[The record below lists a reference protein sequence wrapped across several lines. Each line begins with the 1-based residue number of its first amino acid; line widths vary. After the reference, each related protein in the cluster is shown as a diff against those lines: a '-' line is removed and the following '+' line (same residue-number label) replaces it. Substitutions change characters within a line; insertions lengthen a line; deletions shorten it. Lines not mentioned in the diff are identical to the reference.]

1 MKLKAGK
8 YKVIKY
14 LKSNPRFLHNVTGYC
29 DDCPISKA
37 NLKRSNLLDEKTYDI
52 IGAIDCYTR
61 FETFAKI
68 ISEKYFEMC
77 DFDFPSYTCEE
88 RMEFFKDVI
97 NKTVTTVI
105 SNE

>member
-14 LKSNPRFLHNVTGYC
+14 LKSNPRFLYNVTGYC
-29 DDCPISKA
+29 EDCPISKA
-37 NLKRSNLLDEKTYDI
+37 NLKRSNLLDEDTCNI
-52 IGAIDCYTR
+52 IGAFDCYTR
-61 FETFAKI
+61 FETFTKV
-68 ISEKYFEMC
+68 ISEKYFKMC
-77 DFDFPSYTCEE
+77 NADFHSYTCEE

-97 NKTVTTVI
+97 NKTTVAVI